1 MMKLSYEQILATLEQ
16 KAGLP
21 KDEIEQRVKNK
32 LTQLSGLISREGAA
46 HIVANEMGIG
56 FTGNNLGGKLKVSEV
71 LPGMEQVRSRKL
83 DNLCE
88 AIAECRAQK
97 NAAVTEEK
105 SLDATAL
112 QVMVGEGLAVYR
124 HGGVELARIPGAEKL
139 RVRMTREEGD
149 AGDADLKEPPE
160 LDIEPEG

>member
-1 MMKLSYEQILATLEQ
+1 
-16 KAGLP
+16 
-21 KDEIEQRVKNK
+21 
-32 LTQLSGLISREGAA
+32 
-46 HIVANEMGIG
+46 
-56 FTGNNLGGKLKVSEV
+56 
-71 LPGMEQVRSRKL
+71 MEQVRSRKL

>member
-1 MMKLSYEQILATLEQ
+1 MMSKKSKSKKAAPAARTKLRAGASAGTRKALAGRKGPRSQ
-16 KAGLP
+16 
-21 KDEIEQRVKNK
+21 
-32 LTQLSGLISREGAA
+32 
-46 HIVANEMGIG
+46 
-56 FTGNNLGGKLKVSEV
+56 V